1 MIQNPVSSSRDMSRR
16 FQFDEKY
23 LEVPIRRMT
32 PSFTACPVGGMVA
45 SPQVHRPGERR
56 NNNCGDNNPAEED
69 LLAPVAIDLGSL
81 HTDLQQP
88 AERRD
93 HLEQRLRESSR
104 RVVVAVP
111 PSARRCIGGDGRII
125 SGASV

>member
-1 MIQNPVSSSRDMSRR
+1 M
-16 FQFDEKY
+16 
-23 LEVPIRRMT
+23 
-32 PSFTACPVGGMVA
+32 
-45 SPQVHRPGERR
+45 HRTGER
-56 NNNCGDNNPAEED
+56 GATTAETTPRKED